1 MLKLVGIKSNSK
13 YLIEYLEEVIKPLL
27 SILSRIIGYIM
38 TLQDKGADKNKNNKY
53 FWYFLRIDD
62 NMLLGQHKI
71 ISTKVV
77 DLKDIELHDLP
88 GYGSRY
94 IKTKIRT

>member
-53 FWYFLRIDD
+53 F
-62 NMLLGQHKI
+62 
-71 ISTKVV
+71 
-77 DLKDIELHDLP
+77 
-88 GYGSRY
+88 
-94 IKTKIRT
+94 

>member
-1 MLKLVGIKSNSK
+1 M
-13 YLIEYLEEVIKPLL
+13 
-27 SILSRIIGYIM
+27 
-38 TLQDKGADKNKNNKY
+38 
-53 FWYFLRIDD
+53 RIDD

-94 IKTKIRT
+94 IKTKIRTYGDKVYSNFRCLNVPEEGVECKSFTVICFDFLFVYENDGYLQVYYNKCTTMELI